1 VSTAWAGKRRQ
12 RTALG
17 GQLRSEQSNAGL
29 SPGGKGFHEKKS
41 QGCGRG
47 GERGKTQK
55 DHKSSDLEGL
65 AQIINVHMSI
75 ITL

>member
-17 GQLRSEQSNAGL
+17 GRLRSEQSKAGL
-29 SPGGKGFHEKKS
+29 SRGGKGFHEKKS
-41 QGCGRG
+41 QGCSRG
-47 GERGKTQK
+47 GGRGKTQK
-55 DHKSSDLEGL
+55 DHKPSDLEGF